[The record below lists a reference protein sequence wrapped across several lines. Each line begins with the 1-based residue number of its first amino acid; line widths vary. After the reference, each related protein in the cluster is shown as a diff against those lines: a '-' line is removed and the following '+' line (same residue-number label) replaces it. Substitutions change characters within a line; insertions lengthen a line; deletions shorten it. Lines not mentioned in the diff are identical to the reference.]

1 MVNTHSTTAGS
12 PSNNSWPLPLLH
24 PHREGRNWWGYPY
37 KTAYPLSVS
46 LLLASN
52 KTISA
57 ITLLSIQ
64 RRNVGEPPYL
74 WALSLRKETY
84 YSMTERDTEQA
95 KLHDIRW

>member
-1 MVNTHSTTAGS
+1 MTV
-12 PSNNSWPLPLLH
+12 
-24 PHREGRNWWGYPY
+24 
-37 KTAYPLSVS
+37 YPLSVS

-95 KLHDIRW
+95 KLHDIR

>member
-1 MVNTHSTTAGS
+1 MTVCT
-12 PSNNSWPLPLLH
+12 
-24 PHREGRNWWGYPY
+24 
-37 KTAYPLSVS
+37 LSVS

-57 ITLLSIQ
+57 ITILSIQ

-74 WALSLRKETY
+74 WALSVRKETY

-95 KLHDIRW
+95 NLRDLQ